1 MRSAET
7 SGVGNSGFRRS
18 LAQISPITGAVA
30 CTAFIAASLFV
41 LTDLWRSQNDAA
53 DAISSRAAPGQHFVA
68 TAFSPAVPAGPVTA
82 GVLQRAAVAYA
93 LAIGAT
99 LLSWRRRRPKGAAPE
114 AADSAGL
121 LATMPF
127 GIACW
132 TADGRLVA
140 CNDQFR
146 ARLNAKPDEIRVGS
160 TYAAAVR
167 LIVQGGYLQMLSED
181 DSNRVLE
188 MYREDGSCLMVDE
201 RPLPGGGFV
210 TLLTDVTESRRTS
223 NLLSAIREEQR
234 ILARRY
240 HEEKLRAEL
249 ASRSK
254 TTFLAHISHD
264 IRTPLNHIIGFAE
277 LMKHETYGP
286 LGDRRYVDY
295 VDTIRTSGERLLEFF
310 SSTLDLAEL
319 ESGSRTLTPT
329 EFDADL
335 LLDAMLQRF
344 APQAKQKGLSLVLR
358 ARCSTIIAADR
369 YALERMLSNIV
380 DNAIRFTPARGRVEL
395 AAYAAS
401 DGVVLEVTDNGY
413 GMSQERLAA
422 VSQPFSFGDATLT
435 REHEGAGL
443 GLAIAR
449 AIVELS
455 GGHIAIDSRPSLG
468 TTVAI
473 SLPRGTTMQSVS
485 AAA

>member
-7 SGVGNSGFRRS
+7 SGVGTSGFRRN

-41 LTDLWRSQNDAA
+41 VTDLWRSHDGGVETIAT
-53 DAISSRAAPGQHFVA
+53 AAPGQHFVA
-68 TAFSPAVPAGPVTA
+68 TALSPALPAGSIAT
-82 GVLQRAAVAYA
+82 GVLQRAGAAYA

-99 LLSWRRRRPKGAAPE
+99 LLSFRRRRPKGATPE

-121 LATMPF
+121 LATMPL

-132 TADGRLVA
+132 TADGRLVT
-140 CNDQFR
+140 CNEQFR
-146 ARLNAKPDEIRVGS
+146 ARLDAKPDEIRVGS

-167 LIVQGGYLQMLSED
+167 RIVQGGYLQMLAED

-188 MYREDGSCLMVDE
+188 MYREDGSCLMIDE

-210 TLLTDVTESRRTS
+210 TLLTDVTESRRTT

-234 ILARRY
+234 VLARRY

-264 IRTPLNHIIGFAE
+264 IRTPLNHIIGFAD

-286 LGDRRYVDY
+286 LGDKRYVEY

-319 ESGSRTLTPT
+319 ESGSRALTPT

-335 LLDAMLQRF
+335 LVDVVLQRF
-344 APQAKQKGLSLVLR
+344 VPQARQKGLTFVVR
-358 ARCSTIIAADR
+358 ARCSTVIAADR

-435 REHEGAGL
+435 REHQGAGL

-455 GGHIAIDSRPSLG
+455 GGHIAIDSRPALG

-473 SLPRGTTMQSVS
+473 SLPRGTTTPSIS